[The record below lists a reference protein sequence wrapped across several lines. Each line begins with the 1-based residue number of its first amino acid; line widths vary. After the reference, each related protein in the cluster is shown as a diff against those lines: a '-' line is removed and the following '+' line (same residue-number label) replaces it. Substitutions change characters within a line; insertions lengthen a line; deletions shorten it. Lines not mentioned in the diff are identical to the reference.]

1 MIDELTEDTFLLY
14 AAKHYD
20 NPNCHDVME
29 FYDDL
34 KRFKYLKKLF
44 QRYVTNGEL
53 KERLIL
59 NHIIVLNNIFGTP
72 ACSNML
78 IMKLFEYA
86 PQVAPFLVLLNILPD
101 RIEFNG
107 KKILSSDIS
116 LDQYIVE
123 KLRKI

>member
-20 NPNCHDVME
+20 NPNCHDVTE

-44 QRYVTNGEL
+44 QRYRTNGEL

-78 IMKLFEYA
+78 MMKLVEYSIEIK
-86 PQVAPFLVLLNILPD
+86 PFLVLLNILPENV
-101 RIEFNG
+101 EFNG
-107 KKILSSDIS
+107 IKLKTSDIPM
-116 LDQYIVE
+116 DMYIVE